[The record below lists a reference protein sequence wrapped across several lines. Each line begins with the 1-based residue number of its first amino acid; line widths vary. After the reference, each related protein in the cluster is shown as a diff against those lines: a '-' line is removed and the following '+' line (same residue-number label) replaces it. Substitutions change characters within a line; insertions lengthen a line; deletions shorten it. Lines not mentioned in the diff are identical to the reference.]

1 MINNV
6 NEIYL
11 FGLFFFIISGF
22 IISKYIKDR
31 QRTTELN
38 ITEKTPQVKNNLTQK
53 LTPYN
58 LVIGL
63 PKVKLE
69 DLYSDRSPW
78 KDRVIELPEKS
89 TEENSWFDTIRK
101 LKDDLNIV
109 LKYMSNYWSPYWFI
123 STISCICLM
132 SLSAYQLFF
141 SQILGI
147 IVDQGAS
154 TMINSVIKLAVGLPL
169 SLALILLGERIAAR
183 LTSRIANDIRYDLFK
198 HLQIL
203 SQDFHK
209 NAKLGDLLA
218 HFSTDMQ
225 TIERSIGKEF
235 VLGIGEL
242 ILMGVILGI
251 MIKVNLYLAIISLLP
266 LIFMLP
272 ILASCIKYVS
282 QTGVTNNQQT
292 ALMMDALQE
301 GVRGIMLIYGYG
313 LQSIF
318 NGFFSSELKKL
329 EDTNTEGLFAVALVQ
344 QLSLFSIYL
353 ISILV
358 LGVGTSFVVSGKMTI
373 GTLLAFWGFSR
384 GLYDRLSWFVNVRL
398 TRWIEASVGMQR
410 IEAILQEKPT
420 IVDMVNAH
428 SLSPFQHQ
436 LSFENVYFGYECE
449 HQLQNLNLTIKAGEF
464 VAFVG
469 PSGAGKSTI
478 FNLLMRFY
486 DVSSGKITIDGDD
499 IKEVTQESLRQ
510 QIGIVLQD
518 TFLFNT
524 TIMNNISI
532 VKTDA
537 TEEEVI
543 IAAKSAELHDFI
555 LSLPEGYQTIV
566 GEGGG
571 KLSGGQRQRIAIA
584 RSLLYKPSI
593 LLLDEPTSSLSP
605 EMANAINQVITAL
618 AGKHTIILITHQ
630 LEGVINADQIFVLDQ
645 GKLVE
650 RGTHPELLNYNGLYR
665 YLWDIQ

>member
-1 MINNV
+1 MDTVYNQ
-6 NEIYL
+6 
-11 FGLFFFIISGF
+11 F
-22 IISKYIKDR
+22 
-31 QRTTELN
+31 
-38 ITEKTPQVKNNLTQK
+38 LT
-53 LTPYN
+53 
-58 LVIGL
+58 V
-63 PKVKLE
+63 
-69 DLYSDRSPW
+69 
-78 KDRVIELPEKS
+78 
-89 TEENSWFDTIRK
+89 
-101 LKDDLNIV
+101 
-109 LKYMSNYWSPYWFI
+109 
-123 STISCICLM
+123 
-132 SLSAYQLFF
+132 
-141 SQILGI
+141 
-147 IVDQGAS
+147 
-154 TMINSVIKLAVGLPL
+154 
-169 SLALILLGERIAAR
+169 
-183 LTSRIANDIRYDLFK
+183 
-198 HLQIL
+198 
-203 SQDFHK
+203 
-209 NAKLGDLLA
+209 
-218 HFSTDMQ
+218 
-225 TIERSIGKEF
+225 
-235 VLGIGEL
+235 
-242 ILMGVILGI
+242 
-251 MIKVNLYLAIISLLP
+251 
-266 LIFMLP
+266 
-272 ILASCIKYVS
+272 
-282 QTGVTNNQQT
+282 
-292 ALMMDALQE
+292 
-301 GVRGIMLIYGYG
+301 
-313 LQSIF
+313 
-318 NGFFSSELKKL
+318 FFSSELKKL

-398 TRWIEASVGMQR
+398 TRWVEASVGMQR
-410 IEAILQEKPT
+410 IEPILQQKPT
-420 IVDMVNAH
+420 IVDLVNAH

-499 IKEVTQESLRQ
+499 IKQVTQASLRQ

>member
-1 MINNV
+1 
-6 NEIYL
+6 
-11 FGLFFFIISGF
+11 
-22 IISKYIKDR
+22 
-31 QRTTELN
+31 
-38 ITEKTPQVKNNLTQK
+38 
-53 LTPYN
+53 
-58 LVIGL
+58 
-63 PKVKLE
+63 
-69 DLYSDRSPW
+69 
-78 KDRVIELPEKS
+78 
-89 TEENSWFDTIRK
+89 
-101 LKDDLNIV
+101 
-109 LKYMSNYWSPYWFI
+109 
-123 STISCICLM
+123 M

-147 IVDQGAS
+147 IVDEGAS

-169 SLALILLGERIAAR
+169 SLALILLGERVAAR

-225 TIERSIGKEF
+225 MIERSIGKEF

-469 PSGAGKSTI
+469 PSGAGKSTR